1 MGSGRFLNAHDQ
13 TLSKHVER
21 LLDPRQFGGVSGI
34 EHPPNLLLVATE
46 FSCQL
51 HIGDSGLSHCEIE
64 GRFRSDRCR
73 DGNQP
78 FAPRCSRRLRDL
90 PPSAILPAI
99 ASSRQSAACQS
110 ASFSPFPCVIASDY
124 LPCVIASDYP
134 GT

>member
-51 HIGDSGLSHCEIE
+51 HIGDSGLSH
-64 GRFRSDRCR
+64 R
-73 DGNQP
+73 DSLGEDHETGN
-78 FAPRCSRRLRDL
+78 ARRL
-90 PPSAILPAI
+90 
-99 ASSRQSAACQS
+99 
-110 ASFSPFPCVIASDY
+110 SPN
-124 LPCVIASDYP
+124 
-134 GT
+134 